1 MINPKKTARALMK
14 RFAFTLRVMRTHGVL
29 VGGRFRCDW
38 KDRWPCLHDATGAT
52 SFDFHYVYYTAWA
65 ARILARTRPQGHV
78 DIGSCLRFATLV
90 SAFVPIEYY
99 DYRPPGISLSGLTS
113 GHADVTA
120 LSFPS
125 DSIPSLSCMHVVEH
139 IGLERYGDPLDPRGD
154 LKAMRELCRVLT
166 PGGQLLFVVP
176 VGATARIQYNA
187 HRVYSY
193 SQVAKALSELVLDE
207 FALVTDS
214 GELIEN
220 AQMRDAEAQEYG
232 CGCFLFL
239 KPGPQP
245 K

>member
-1 MINPKKTARALMK
+1 MQFRSILSRL
-14 RFAFTLRVMRTHGVL
+14 AFTLRFMRTHEAL
-29 VGGRFRCDW
+29 ADGRFRCDW
-38 KDRWPCLHDATGAT
+38 EDRWPCLHDATRAT
-52 SFDFHYVYYTAWA
+52 PFDSHYVHHTAWA
-65 ARILARTRPQGHV
+65 ARVLARTRPQRHV

-99 DYRPPGISLSGLTS
+99 DYRPARLALSGLTS

-125 DSIPSLSCMHVVEH
+125 DSLPSLSCMHVVEH

-154 LKAMRELCRVLT
+154 LKAMRELGRVLA

-176 VGATARIQYNA
+176 VGGKARIQYNA
-187 HRVYSY
+187 HRIYTCL
-193 SQVAKALSELVLDE
+193 QVTNAFVDLVLDE

-214 GELIEN
+214 GDFIEK
-220 AQMRDAEAQEYG
+220 AHMRDAEAQEYG
-232 CGCFLFL
+232 CGCFLFH
-239 KPGPQP
+239 KPGPRP